1 MAESFVNSLTRAAG
15 IVTTATG
22 GSIGVTTNKITGI
35 STAGIGVSDLVDN
48 ANYIAGTI
56 VESLGVGTAYVS
68 RDSTNSAA
76 ATNQSLKFL
85 GVTTALTAAD
95 KSILIGGTFANNT
108 DSEVQL
114 TVEVFDQSV
123 GVTTTGGSVALASK
137 IPVPAGSSFVITD
150 AGKTL
155 LETSDEI
162 RVYAD
167 SANAI
172 DVNLSILKGVS

>member
-15 IVTTATG
+15 IVTTITG
-22 GSIGVTTNKITGI
+22 GSIGITTNKISGI

-56 VESLGVGTAYVS
+56 VQTVGVTSIVVS
-68 RDSTNSAA
+68 RDSTNSAS
-76 ATNQSLKFL
+76 ATNQTLKFL

-108 DSEVQL
+108 TSQVNL
-114 TVEVFDQSV
+114 TVEVFDQSGDKTV
-123 GVTTTGGSVALASK
+123 GIAHK
-137 IPVPAGSSFVITD
+137 IPVPTGSSFVISD

-155 LETSDEI
+155 LEGLDEV
-162 RVYAD
+162 RVYSSTAG
-167 SANAI
+167 AI
-172 DVNLSILKGVS
+172 DVNLSILTGVS